1 MSPLKYTVIL
11 QTDIQFL
18 RGSKERRFIFQNTL
32 MQTHVLEIAKKE
44 VLFRILY
51 TSISDYR
58 NK

>member
-1 MSPLKYTVIL
+1 MSPLKYTVML

-18 RGSKERRFIFQNTL
+18 RGSKERRVILQFTV

-44 VLFRILY
+44 VLFRILH
-51 TSISDYR
+51 TSISDSR